1 MQSCMEELND
11 KSAVIKIR
19 KHFWE
24 KWMQPLV
31 SGFWP
36 WKGQENIKIKDGE
49 EQELIHRSEAS
60 LKA

>member
-1 MQSCMEELND
+1 MEELSD

-24 KWMQPLV
+24 KRMQPLV

-36 WKGQENIKIKDGE
+36 WKGQENIKTKDQE
-49 EQELIHRSEAS
+49 EQELIHRSQAA